1 LLPLL
6 FPAIVSGWVFVALHA
21 VRETTMALMLYS
33 PNSRVISLLMWD
45 SWQSGDVNRAAATGV
60 VLMFFTGVII
70 LLGRFVDQR
79 RTSSLGRRTHSDSA

>member
-1 LLPLL
+1 
-6 FPAIVSGWVFVALHA
+6 
-21 VRETTMALMLYS
+21 MLYS

-70 LLGRFVDQR
+70 FAR
-79 RTSSLGRRTHSDSA
+79 SLCRPTAHIFSGEDLTP

>member
-1 LLPLL
+1 
-6 FPAIVSGWVFVALHA
+6 
-21 VRETTMALMLYS
+21 MALMLYS

-70 LLGRFVDQR
+70 LLGRYVDQR
-79 RTSSLGRRTHSDSA
+79 RLRHRLTS